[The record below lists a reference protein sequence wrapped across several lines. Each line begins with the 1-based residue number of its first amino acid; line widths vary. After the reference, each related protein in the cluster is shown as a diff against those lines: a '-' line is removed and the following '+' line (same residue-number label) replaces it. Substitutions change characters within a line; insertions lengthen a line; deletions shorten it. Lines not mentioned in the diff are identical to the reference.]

1 MKRKI
6 LSMLLLCSMAL
17 SLWLPASA
25 AGTMQFTDVKPT
37 SWYYTYVK
45 ELYEAGIING
55 MTDTTFCPQTPSTLA
70 QALKLILLA
79 ADYPEQPRT
88 TPHWASGYY
97 RLASEKGFLPTSEK
111 QLLLDE
117 PITRLQMAEMIVK
130 VLGLSRITQDPSP
143 FADTSDE
150 NALILHDHGI
160 FKGSDQGDLLVFKPK
175 DPITRAEIST
185 VIWRVYHIEEVS
197 PAPPGTEEPEEPE
210 KPVDPDQEYIL
221 FWGQKVPVVKE
232 IPVCPYDPDKFQ
244 KNDKGVVTYE
254 SDQYTSKIGID
265 VSRYQGNIDWTQVK
279 KAGIDFAI
287 IRLGY
292 RGYSTGALVMD
303 PYFEKNF
310 TEAKKAGIEV
320 GVYFF
325 SQAITAEE
333 GAEEARYA
341 MDALKGRKLDYPIVF
356 DWEPYDSSLEPRTDG
371 LSDEILTQC
380 AVAFCETV
388 KKGGY
393 EPMMY
398 ANLSYYYLHF
408 DLSKLSEY
416 PFWLAQYNEK
426 PSFYYH
432 FDIWQYGG
440 LPVPGIEGDVDMNV
454 QMVAKK

>member
-6 LSMLLLCSMAL
+6 VALLLLMSMAL
-17 SLWLPASA
+17 SLWAPATA
-25 AGTMQFTDVKPT
+25 AGTMPFSDVKPT

-45 ELYEAGIING
+45 ELYEAGVING

-70 QALKLILLA
+70 HALKLILLA
-79 ADYPEQPRT
+79 AGYPEQSPT

-97 RLASEKGFLPTSEK
+97 RLASEKGFLPASDK

-130 VLGLSRITQDPSP
+130 VLGLSRIRQTPSP
-143 FADTSDE
+143 FADTSDPY
-150 NALILHDHGI
+150 ALILHDHGI
-160 FKGSDQGDLLVFKPK
+160 FKGSDQGALLVFKPN
-175 DPITRAEIST
+175 DSITRAEIST

-197 PAPPGTEEPEEPE
+197 PAPPDPGEPE
-210 KPVDPDQEYIL
+210 DPDQEYIL

-232 IPVCPYDPDKFQ
+232 IPVCPYDPDLFR
-244 KNDKGVVTYE
+244 KNENGVVTYE
-254 SDQYTSKIGID
+254 SKQYTSQFGID
-265 VSRYQGNIDWTQVK
+265 VSRYQGNIDWKQVK
-279 KAGIDFAI
+279 QAGVDFAI

-292 RGYSTGALVMD
+292 RGYGSGALVMD
-303 PYFEKNF
+303 PYFEKNI
-310 TEAKKAGIEV
+310 TEARQAGIKV

-341 MDALKGRKLDYPIVF
+341 LDALKGRKLDYPIVF
-356 DWEPYDSSLEPRTDG
+356 DWEPYDSSLNPRTEG

-388 KKGGY
+388 KEAGY
-393 EPMMY
+393 QPMVY
-398 ANLSYYYLHF
+398 SNLSYFYLHF
-408 DLSKLSEY
+408 DLSKLTEY

-432 FDIWQYGG
+432 FDIWQYGE
-440 LPVPGIEGDVDMNV
+440 LPVPGIQGNVDMNV
-454 QMVAKK
+454 QLVAKK

>member
-6 LSMLLLCSMAL
+6 VALLLLMSMAL
-17 SLWLPASA
+17 SLWAPATA
-25 AGTMQFTDVKPT
+25 AGTMPFSDVKPT

-45 ELYEAGIING
+45 ELYEAGVING

-70 QALKLILLA
+70 HALKLILLA
-79 ADYPEQPRT
+79 AGYPEQSPT

-97 RLASEKGFLPTSEK
+97 RLASEKGFLPASDK

-130 VLGLSRITQDPSP
+130 VLGLSRIRQTPSP
-143 FADTSDE
+143 FADTSDPY
-150 NALILHDHGI
+150 ALILHDHGI
-160 FKGSDQGDLLVFKPK
+160 FKGSDQGDLLVFKPN
-175 DPITRAEIST
+175 DSITRAEIST

-197 PAPPGTEEPEEPE
+197 PAPPDPGEPEEPE
-210 KPVDPDQEYIL
+210 DPDQEYIL

-232 IPVCPYDPDKFQ
+232 IPVCPYDPDLFR
-244 KNDKGVVTYE
+244 KNENGVVTYE
-254 SDQYTSKIGID
+254 SKQYTSQFGID
-265 VSRYQGNIDWTQVK
+265 VSRYQGNIDWKQVK
-279 KAGIDFAI
+279 QAGVDFAI
-287 IRLGY
+287 MRLGY
-292 RGYSTGALVMD
+292 RGYGSGALVMD
-303 PYFEKNF
+303 PYFEKNI
-310 TEAKKAGIEV
+310 TEARQAGIKV

-341 MDALKGRKLDYPIVF
+341 LDALKGRKLDYPIVF
-356 DWEPYDSSLEPRTDG
+356 DWEPYDSSLNPRTEG

-388 KKGGY
+388 KEAGY
-393 EPMMY
+393 QPMVY
-398 ANLSYYYLHF
+398 SNLSYFYLHF
-408 DLSKLSEY
+408 DLSKLTEY

-432 FDIWQYGG
+432 FDIWQYGE
-440 LPVPGIEGDVDMNV
+440 LPVPGIQGNVDMNV
-454 QMVAKK
+454 QLVAKK